1 LVKTT
6 SSNGS
11 TTIAHSAWSAS
22 QYKQLKTAT
31 GYAIEAQLPWP
42 GSAPVIGAQVRFDI
56 GLNSA
61 DKSFGGV
68 DDMRDGQLI
77 YYVGQVATSSCQT
90 SDGTVPF
97 CDDRTWC
104 TTLLQ

>member
-6 SSNGS
+6 SNNG
-11 TTIAHSAWSAS
+11 TTITHSAWSTS
-22 QYKQLKTAT
+22 LYKQVKTST

-42 GSAPVIGAQVRFDI
+42 GNTPSTGALVRFDI

-61 DKSFGGV
+61 DKNFGGV
-68 DDMRDGQLI
+68 DDMRDGQLLF
-77 YYVGQVATSSCQT
+77 YVGQVSSSSCQA

-104 TTLLQ
+104 TPLLQ

>member
-1 LVKTT
+1 VVVKTT
-6 SSNGS
+6 S
-11 TTIAHSAWSAS
+11 TEVTHTAWAAS

-31 GYAIEAQLPWP
+31 GYAIEAQIPWP
-42 GSAPVIGAQVRFDI
+42 GRAPSTGSLVRFDI

-61 DKSFGGV
+61 DKNFGGV
-68 DDMRDGQLI
+68 DDMRDGQLL
-77 YYVGQVATSSCQT
+77 YYVGQVSPSSCQA